1 MSTKHKSE
9 QQPQSA
15 ASLYKRLY
23 GDPEVR
29 EYIRLSDEAMAAI
42 GYTEHGLRHVSQV
55 AASAARILAELEH
68 PEEEAELARAAGLL
82 HDIGNLIAREDHEQ
96 SGALLA
102 YPILQRLGYTPHQAG
117 IVMGAV
123 GNHEVIG
130 FPPVSAVSAAVTIG
144 DKADVHRSRVRDYH
158 EELEDIH
165 DDVNFACVESELTV
179 NSGKSVI
186 TLELKI
192 DTEIAT
198 VMEYFQ
204 IFTERMMMS
213 REAAEFLGCEFHLI
227 INGTKLS

>member
-1 MSTKHKSE
+1 MSTKHKPE
-9 QQPQSA
+9 QQSESA
-15 ASLYKRLY
+15 ADLYKRLY
-23 GDPEVR
+23 EDAEVR

-55 AASAARILAELEH
+55 ATSAARILAELEH
-68 PEEEAELARAAGLL
+68 PEEEVELARAAGLL

-102 YPILQRLGYTPHQAG
+102 YPILRRLGYKPQQVG
-117 IVMGAV
+117 IVMGAI

-179 NSGKSVI
+179 DSGVSVV

-213 REAAEFLGCEFHLI
+213 REAAEYLGCEFHLI
-227 INGTKLS
+227 INGTKLT

>member
-1 MSTKHKSE
+1 MVSKRKAERAE
-9 QQPQSA
+9 QGA
-15 ASLYKRLY
+15 GDLYSRLRE
-23 GDPEVR
+23 DPEVR

-42 GYTEHGLRHVSQV
+42 GYTEHGLRHVTQV
-55 AASAARILAELEH
+55 AKSAGKILATLGH
-68 PEEEAELARAAGLL
+68 PEEEVELARAAGLL
-82 HDIGNLIAREDHEQ
+82 HDIGNVIARDNHEQ

-102 YPILQRLGYTPHQAG
+102 HPIVLRLGFTPRQAG
-117 IVMGAV
+117 MVMGAV
-123 GNHEVIG
+123 GSHEQIG
-130 FPPVSAVSAAVTIG
+130 FPPISAINAAVTIG

-165 DDVNFACVESELTV
+165 DDVNYACVESELTV
-179 NSGKSVI
+179 DGEESVI

-192 DTEIAT
+192 DTEIAS

-213 REAAEFLGCEFHLI
+213 REAASYLGCEFHLI

>member
-1 MSTKHKSE
+1 MSTKRKSE
-9 QQPQSA
+9 LKPLSA
-15 ASLYKRLY
+15 AGLYKQLY
-23 GDPEVR
+23 EDSEVR

-68 PEEEAELARAAGLL
+68 PEEESELARAAGLL

-102 YPILQRLGYTPHQAG
+102 YPVLQRLGYTPHQAG
-117 IVMGAV
+117 IVMGAI

-192 DTEIAT
+192 DPEIAT

>member
-1 MSTKHKSE
+1 MSSKHKAE
-9 QQPQSA
+9 PEAQSA
-15 ASLYKRLY
+15 ASLCEKLY
-23 GDPEVR
+23 QDPEVR

-42 GYTEHGLRHVSQV
+42 GYTEHGLRHVTQV
-55 AASAARILAELEH
+55 ATSAARILTELGH
-68 PEEEAELARAAGLL
+68 PEEEVELAQAAGLL

-117 IVMGAV
+117 IVMGAI

-179 NSGKSVI
+179 DSGQSVI

-213 REAAEFLGCEFHLI
+213 REATEFLGCEFHLI
-227 INGTKLS
+227 INGTKLT

>member
-1 MSTKHKSE
+1 MPSKHRAE
-9 QQPQSA
+9 PEAQSA
-15 ASLYKRLY
+15 ASLYEKLY
-23 GDPEVR
+23 QDPEVR
-29 EYIRLSDEAMAAI
+29 EYVRLSDEAMAAI
-42 GYTEHGLRHVSQV
+42 GYTEHGLRHVTQV
-55 AASAARILAELEH
+55 ATSAARILTELGH
-68 PEEEAELARAAGLL
+68 PEEEVELARTAGLL

-102 YPILQRLGYTPHQAG
+102 YPILLRLGYTPRQAG
-117 IVMGAV
+117 IVMGAI

-130 FPPVSAVSAAVTIG
+130 FPLVSAVSAAVTIG

-165 DDVNFACVESELTV
+165 DDVNYACVESALTV
-179 NSGKSVI
+179 DNEQSVI

-213 REAAEFLGCEFHLI
+213 NEAARYLGCEFHLI